1 MDGLKTIE
9 GRLVN
14 NRPVG
19 VTGIAQAAQMR
30 KQNMQRSLSQDIA
43 MGIELAQKRDEF
55 KKIMPKMFR

>member
-1 MDGLKTIE
+1 MDGLKMIE

-14 NRPVG
+14 DRPVG

-55 KKIMPKMFR
+55 KKIMPKIFK